1 MLHLLNLFEFIFS
14 KPLAY
19 FLKTFGK
26 IRRKIAEKNLE
37 VCFPELNELNRSKI
51 LNKHYLHLGASI
63 FNGLK
68 AWILSNQHFEKLL
81 INLDEFDLDE
91 LRKSLQGNLVLIP
104 HTTDLEI
111 TGRVAAMMF
120 DVNAMAKKQKGK
132 LVHNF
137 IFS

>member
-37 VCFPELNELNRSKI
+37 VCFPELNQLERSKI

-68 AWILSNQHFEKLL
+68 AWTLSNQHFKKLL

-91 LRKSLQGNLVLIP
+91 IRKSLQGYLVLIP
-104 HTTDLEI
+104 QFVVL
-111 TGRVAAMMF
+111 
-120 DVNAMAKKQKGK
+120 K
-132 LVHNF
+132 LNQRDQL
-137 IFS
+137 